1 MNNPNDNRSDEDA
14 NAAMRRFEQEFGQRQ
29 EQATDPRYG
38 PATPPAGDVEYAQP
52 QQVRLRIPLNRPR
65 IVYGLLAI
73 NVVMYILT
81 MLVSGS
87 SSLGFN
93 GALLIL
99 GGKYGP
105 AIDAGQYWRFITP
118 IFLHGGLIHLA
129 FNSYALY
136 ALGPEAER
144 IYGNLR
150 FLAIYMLAGI
160 GGSIASYIWSPGL
173 SIGASG
179 AIFGLIGALAAFY
192 YRARALLG
200 AEASR
205 ERVNQMI
212 GLAVVNI
219 VFGFALA
226 GTIDNAAHIGGLIV
240 GGIAGLAMAPQFR
253 VDERVY
259 PPVVMRADRP
269 ALGWAFAGIIL
280 VGLVGIAAIAVMTL
294 AGQRV

>member
-1 MNNPNDNRSDEDA
+1 MHC
-14 NAAMRRFEQEFGQRQ
+14 MRIGTGGR
-29 EQATDPRYG
+29 TDLWQS
-38 PATPPAGDVEYAQP
+38 ALSGDLYA
-52 QQVRLRIPLNRPR
+52 
-65 IVYGLLAI
+65 
-73 NVVMYILT
+73 
-81 MLVSGS
+81 
-87 SSLGFN
+87 
-93 GALLIL
+93 
-99 GGKYGP
+99 
-105 AIDAGQYWRFITP
+105 
-118 IFLHGGLIHLA
+118 GGLRRHQ
-129 FNSYALY
+129 SHH
-136 ALGPEAER
+136 
-144 IYGNLR
+144 IYR
-150 FLAIYMLAGI
+150 
-160 GGSIASYIWSPGL
+160 SPGL

-192 YRARALLG
+192 YRARSLLG

-259 PPVVMRADRP
+259 PPVVVRADRP